1 MQSQKLTAQLNLA
14 LNLTEEERNK
24 SISLEVGYDAAS
36 REWELIVRYI
46 NELDTVAARYGAS
59 VSYLLGEYAIVTIK
73 EEFIPAFSMEE
84 AVIYVEKPNSIYF
97 ETLAARQASCINRV
111 QTGQEGLSGKQ
122 TLVAVIDSGI
132 DYAHPDFRKE
142 DGSTRIVALWDQ
154 TALPDE
160 TNRPPQGYM
169 VGVEYTEERIN
180 EALQKRRTTEQLA
193 VVPEVDLS
201 GHGTFVTGIAAGNG
215 RASQGQ
221 NRGVAYEADLLI
233 VKLGNPRKNGFP
245 RTIELMLAI
254 DYVVRFARKRN
265 MPLALNISYGN
276 NYGSHQGDTLLETYL
291 NTALDSVV
299 GCGVVGMGNEGNAD
313 KHAAVQVVEA
323 VQTSVP
329 FSIAEGERALNLQ
342 LWKSY
347 LDDIRIYLVPP
358 DGRLLG
364 PVPQSLGIT
373 RIPYGSASIDIYYD
387 VPKPYQI
394 DQLIYFDFISNG
406 DMLPFGEWNVLLI
419 PERIVDGVCEFWLP
433 VSEAIQDATRFLL
446 AGPFGSFTI
455 PSAAQKVISVGAY
468 NSRSGAL
475 ASFSGRGMLP
485 FQKPDLVAPGVDVTS
500 CAPGG
505 GYTVKSGTSVATP
518 FVTGAAALLLEWG
531 IVKGNDPYLY
541 GEKLKSYLQKGARPL
556 SGYQSIPNP
565 YVGYGALCVSDSIPG
580 MQ

>member
-1 MQSQKLTAQLNLA
+1 
-14 LNLTEEERNK
+14 
-24 SISLEVGYDAAS
+24 
-36 REWELIVRYI
+36 
-46 NELDTVAARYGAS
+46 
-59 VSYLLGEYAIVTIK
+59 
-73 EEFIPAFSMEE
+73 MEE

-97 ETLAARQASCINRV
+97 ETLAERQASCISRL

-122 TLVAVIDSGI
+122 TLLAVIDSGI

-142 DGSTRIVALWDQ
+142 DGSTRIMALWDQ

-160 TNRPPQGYM
+160 VNRPPQGYT

-180 EALQKRRTTEQLA
+180 EALQKRRTPEQLA
-193 VVPEVDLS
+193 IVPEVDLS

-221 NRGVAYEADLLI
+221 NRGVAYEADLLV

-265 MPLALNISYGN
+265 MPLALNMSYGN

-291 NTALDSVV
+291 NTALDSVA

-313 KHAAVQVVEA
+313 KHALVQVVA
-323 VQTSVP
+323 DVQTSVP
-329 FSIAEGERALNLQ
+329 FAIAEGERALNLQ

-364 PVPQSLGIT
+364 PVPQTLGVT

-394 DQLIYFDFISNG
+394 DQLIYFDFIANG
-406 DMLPFGEWNVLLI
+406 DRLPFGEWNILLI
-419 PERIVDGVCEFWLP
+419 PERIVHGMCHFWLP
-433 VSEAIQDATRFLL
+433 VSEALQSATRFLL
-446 AGPFGSFTI
+446 AGSFGSFTI
-455 PSAAQKVISVGAY
+455 PSAAKKVISVGAY

-485 FQKPDLVAPGVDVTS
+485 FEKPDLVAPGVDVTS

-505 GYTVKSGTSVATP
+505 GYTVKSGTSVAAP
-518 FVTGAAALLLEWG
+518 FVAGAASLLLEWG
-531 IVKGNDPYLY
+531 IVKRNDPYLY
-541 GEKLKSYLQKGARPL
+541 GEKLKAYLQKGARPL

-565 YVGYGALCVSDSIPG
+565 YVGYGALCVSDAIPG
-580 MQ
+580 TR